1 MKGLFTR
8 VRARGRECGNR
19 ELAERSVTA
28 GSEVSTREAILG
40 KRSNVVTTTLTRWS
54 LCVHSSLR
62 VDQMIQHLSLL
73 QNT

>member
-8 VRARGRECGNR
+8 VRARGRACGNQ
-19 ELAERSVTA
+19 ELA
-28 GSEVSTREAILG
+28 GSEVSTREAVLG
-40 KRSNVVTTTLTRWS
+40 KRSNVVTRTLTRWS

-62 VDQMIQHLSLL
+62 VAQMIQHLSLL